1 MKPGV
6 EELTH
11 CSSNCGVNFHFS
23 CLEEWKKTAPNPVKC
38 PLCRS
43 EWEESSL
50 DTQILPYVDEDT
62 FDMYIEWLYR
72 KKILA
77 TSDEDVDKRCEHLV
91 DAYTAG
97 KYLEDED
104 FCNAVLHS
112 ILEACADAN
121 DYPAQ
126 RIVEMAYDQTDD
138 TDESCALR
146 ELLVDIYKQFGE
158 EAWPSKAAL
167 DDAPKEF
174 LHDLCMSLF
183 STSSAHED
191 ERPSAILRIA
201 ENLEPIEDTDD
212 DEDEKHETNSSS
224 G

>member
-23 CLEEWKKTAPNPVKC
+23 CLEEWKKTAPHPVKC
-38 PLCRS
+38 PLCRY
-43 EWEESSL
+43 EWKEPSL
-50 DTQILPYVDEDT
+50 NTHSLSKIEEDT
-62 FDMYIEWLYR
+62 FDMYIEGLYR

-77 TSDEDVDKRCEHLV
+77 TSDKDVDERYERLV
-91 DAYTAG
+91 EAYAAG
-97 KYLEDED
+97 IYLKDEG

-146 ELLVDIYKQFGE
+146 ELLVDIYTIF
-158 EAWPSKAAL
+158 ACP
-167 DDAPKEF
+167 
-174 LHDLCMSLF
+174 
-183 STSSAHED
+183 SSALLPLMKTSGHRQFSE
-191 ERPSAILRIA
+191 SLKIW
-201 ENLEPIEDTDD
+201 NL
-212 DEDEKHETNSSS
+212 
-224 G
+224 